1 VTQEVSKTFDANIY
15 LVEPAYVHDFAIGL
29 NYLFQSVLSLIVAAI
44 VSILSLLLFNLIFKQ
59 KVSTIIHQYIA
70 ASRQNEVSEY
80 SNIGFSQ
87 NE

>member
-1 VTQEVSKTFDANIY
+1 MTQEVSKTFDANIS

-29 NYLFQSVLSLIVAAI
+29 NYSFQSILSLIVAAI

-70 ASRQNEVSEY
+70 ASRQNEISEY
-80 SNIGFSQ
+80 PNIGFSQ